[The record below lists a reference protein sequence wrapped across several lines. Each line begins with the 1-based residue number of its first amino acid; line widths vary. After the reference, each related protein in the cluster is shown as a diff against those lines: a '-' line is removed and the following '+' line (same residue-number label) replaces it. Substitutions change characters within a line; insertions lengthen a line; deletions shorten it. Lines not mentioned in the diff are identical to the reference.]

1 MSPTVVIVAIAAMT
15 ASLPFRLIR
24 CAHASRRP
32 RAGDTRLSQIREC
45 HKEPRFLDSP
55 PALP

>member
-1 MSPTVVIVAIAAMT
+1 MSPTVVIVAIVAMT

-24 CAHASRRP
+24 CAHASC
-32 RAGDTRLSQIREC
+32 RARQNDTWLSQIREC

-55 PALP
+55 AALP